1 MSLRL
6 PAPSGRTAPGPGTP
20 ESGAG
25 PAEAGAGSEHAITAG
40 AGTGA
45 ARAGSAEAG
54 SVEAGSAEAAS
65 PPPAAAAKSRLRA
78 LDGLRLVAAL
88 MVCLYHLAFRGS
100 GAWRG
105 QPLDIFPHLSHA
117 AAYGPLGVQFFF
129 VISGFVICMSG
140 WGRGVK
146 AFAISRISRLYPAY
160 WAALIVVTAV
170 LLLLGHR
177 TVSRSDLLTNFT
189 MLQTPAGSERVLGVS
204 WTLWAEARFYVL
216 FAVTVLWRGAT
227 RKRVLAFCALWTIA
241 ALYAD
246 SSDQAFLKLALMPEY
261 APFFIGGIGLYLL
274 RRFGHDLLTWGVVA
288 AGFLLGQHYAVRG
301 LVPPPGMQVAYVRSP
316 TVVIA
321 IVATGF
327 AAIAAVT
334 LVPRVA
340 DVNWRWL
347 TTAGALTYP
356 FYLVHEVLGTLVID
370 RLKAHTDISP
380 YGVLTL
386 AVTSMLLLAYLI
398 HRLVERP
405 LAPVLRRALTHQANR
420 LPAPP
425 PAPTAAPAP

>member
-1 MSLRL
+1 MSLKF
-6 PAPSGRTAPGPGTP
+6 PAPSGPAAPDDDRPAP
-20 ESGAG
+20 EPDPATGEPEPAAGEPEPAAAEEAG
-25 PAEAGAGSEHAITAG
+25 PAGPVSPGA
-40 AGTGA
+40 
-45 ARAGSAEAG
+45 RN
-54 SVEAGSAEAAS
+54 
-65 PPPAAAAKSRLRA
+65 RLRA

-88 MVCLYHLAFRGS
+88 MVCVYHLAFRGA

-140 WGRGVK
+140 WGRTVK
-146 AFAISRISRLYPAY
+146 AFAVSRISRLYPAY
-160 WAALIVVTAV
+160 WAALILVTAV
-170 LLLLGHR
+170 LFVLGER
-177 TVSRSDLLTNFT
+177 TVSRTDFLTNLT

-227 RKRVLAFCALWTIA
+227 RERVLAFCALWTVG

-246 SSDQAFLKLALMPEY
+246 SSGQPFLKLALMPEY
-261 APFFIGGIGLYLL
+261 APFFVGGIGLYLL
-274 RRFGHDLLTWGVVA
+274 RRFGHDLLTWTVVA
-288 AGFLLGQHYAVRG
+288 AGFLLGQHYAIRAM
-301 LVPPPGMQVAYVRSP
+301 VPPPGARVAFVRSP

-321 IVATGF
+321 VVAAGF

-334 LVPRVA
+334 LVRRIA
-340 DVNWRWL
+340 DVDWRWL

-370 RLKAHTDISP
+370 RLRAHTDLSP
-380 YGVLTL
+380 YAVLTL
-386 AVTSMLLLAYLI
+386 AITSMLLLAYLI
-398 HRLVERP
+398 HRLIERP
-405 LAPVLRRALTHQANR
+405 LTPLLRRMLTHQANA
-420 LPAPP
+420 LSAPR
-425 PAPTAAPAP
+425 PTPTG

>member
-6 PAPSGRTAPGPGTP
+6 PAPSGHTAPGPGTP
-20 ESGAG
+20 EIGTGS
-25 PAEAGAGSEHAITAG
+25 AEVGAGSGHAVTAE
-40 AGTGA
+40 AGA
-45 ARAGSAEAG
+45 ARAGSA
-54 SVEAGSAEAAS
+54 EAGSAEAAS
-65 PPPAAAAKSRLRA
+65 PPPAAAPKSRLRA

-105 QPLDIFPHLSHA
+105 RPLDIFPHLSHA

-140 WGRGVK
+140 WGRSVK

-321 IVATGF
+321 IVAAGF

-340 DVNWRWL
+340 DVDWRWL

-370 RLKAHTDISP
+370 ELRARTDISP

-386 AVTSMLLLAYLI
+386 AITSMLLLAYLI

-405 LAPVLRRALTHQANR
+405 LTPVLRRLLTQQANGPGAMR
-420 LPAPP
+420 PAR
-425 PAPTAAPAP
+425 